1 MGKIELPSIFRRKRY
16 AQVSVGECV
25 ITAEQQKAL
34 AAKAAIK
41 QALDEAE
48 AEGIEIDAQ
57 ELEQRIADICKAY
70 GIDPPK
76 QRHNTKPHNCPQC
89 GAPIHDGKCDYC
101 GTEYN

>member
-1 MGKIELPSIFRRKRY
+1 MGKIDFPSIFRRKRY

-25 ITAEQQKAL
+25 ITAEQQNAL
-34 AAKAAIK
+34 AVKGAIRDI
-41 QALDEAE
+41 LDEIE
-48 AEGIEIDAQ
+48 DEGVEISEQ

-76 QRHNTKPHNCPQC
+76 PRHKNKLNTCPQC
-89 GAPIHDGKCDYC
+89 GAPLKDGKCDYC